1 MGRKHHPRR
10 GSLQFWPHK
19 RSKKHCARVRT
30 WATVKENKLLGF
42 LGYKVGMTH
51 LLVKDNNPNSHLKD
65 RDIFTPVTVIECP
78 PMKVYSIRY
87 YLENEDNDQ
96 EIVSEVFS
104 KKVDKELKRKIT
116 ASKKDNKAPEKF
128 DRVTATVYSQVSKT
142 GIGKKKPDLIEVGI
156 GGNDLQVLSEYALT
170 LLDKEIKISEVFKD
184 SQFVDVH
191 SLTKGKGFTGVIK
204 KYGAKRLNHKS
215 EKKIRGIGTLGAW
228 TPSTV
233 PYTAA
238 QPGKWGYHLRTVYN
252 KTSVKVGNKPEEINP
267 KGGFVRY
274 GLVKNDYMLIKG
286 SVPGASKRPVTITEA
301 IRIKNKMYDQEI
313 KYVSLESKQGWKQ
326 K

>member
-170 LLDKEIKISEVFKD
+170 LLDKEIKILDIYFI
-184 SQFVDVH
+184 FMNI
-191 SLTKGKGFTGVIK
+191 LWVI
-204 KYGAKRLNHKS
+204 
-215 EKKIRGIGTLGAW
+215 IC
-228 TPSTV
+228 
-233 PYTAA
+233 
-238 QPGKWGYHLRTVYN
+238 
-252 KTSVKVGNKPEEINP
+252 
-267 KGGFVRY
+267 
-274 GLVKNDYMLIKG
+274 
-286 SVPGASKRPVTITEA
+286 
-301 IRIKNKMYDQEI
+301 
-313 KYVSLESKQGWKQ
+313 
-326 K
+326 

>member
-116 ASKKDNKAPEKF
+116 ASKKDNKLYQSCHILHKQGRYFITHFKELF
-128 DRVTATVYSQVSKT
+128 LLD
-142 GIGKKKPDLIEVGI
+142 GKPSNLTE
-156 GGNDLQVLSEYALT
+156 NDLKRRNTIVKLMDDWGLLT
-170 LLDKEIKISEVFKD
+170 TVAPIGETASLNQIKIISHKD
-184 SQFVDVH
+184 
-191 SLTKGKGFTGVIK
+191 
-204 KYGAKRLNHKS
+204 
-215 EKKIRGIGTLGAW
+215 
-228 TPSTV
+228 
-233 PYTAA
+233 
-238 QPGKWGYHLRTVYN
+238 
-252 KTSVKVGNKPEEINP
+252 
-267 KGGFVRY
+267 
-274 GLVKNDYMLIKG
+274 KNDWELCPKYNIGIK
-286 SVPGASKRPVTITEA
+286 
-301 IRIKNKMYDQEI
+301 
-313 KYVSLESKQGWKQ
+313 
-326 K
+326 